1 LEVYSQSIF
10 IFILGLCFGSFLN
23 VLILR
28 LPLKQSLLSASSCL
42 HCSIKL
48 SWYHNIPVFSYLFLK
63 AHCASCGKKIS
74 SQYIV
79 VELLSAFLTLGL
91 FLKLGFTYDF
101 FVACLLF
108 YLLMVLSF
116 IDLKYHA
123 VPDYLLL
130 MVLLTVFCMPSL
142 PLLEQLKSAFMLSGA
157 VVLLVFI
164 LNFYIQNIKS
174 RLTRNEALKSQT
186 ALGEGDIPIIAVMAA
201 LLGIKGALM
210 AIFLA
215 SLFAIIPALY
225 NKMVKKQHETPFI
238 PFLSLGLGVEYI
250 FTLSKVFH

>member
-1 LEVYSQSIF
+1 MEAYSQSLFVF
-10 IFILGLCFGSFLN
+10 IIGLCVGSFLN

-28 LPLKQSLLSASSCL
+28 LPLKQSLLTPSSCPT
-42 HCSIKL
+42 CATKL
-48 SWYHNIPVFSYLFLK
+48 LWYYNIPIFSYIFLK
-63 AHCASCGKKIS
+63 GHCGFCSSKIS
-74 SQYIV
+74 PQYII
-79 VELLSAFLTLGL
+79 VELLSALVTLAL
-91 FLKLGFTYDF
+91 FLKLGFSLDF
-101 FVACLLF
+101 FIILTLF
-108 YLLMVLSF
+108 YCLIVLSF

-130 MVLLTVFCMPSL
+130 SLLFLVFCIPSL
-142 PLLEQLKSAFMLSGA
+142 AFFEQLKSAFMLSGA
-157 VVLLVFI
+157 VVLLVFV

-174 RLTRNEALKSQT
+174 RILKDEALQNQT

-201 LLGIKGALM
+201 LLGIQGALV

-250 FTLSKVFH
+250 FSLSKVFH

>member
-1 LEVYSQSIF
+1 MEVYSVSIF
-10 IFILGLCFGSFLN
+10 VFIMGLCFGSFLN

-28 LPLKQSLLSASSCL
+28 LPEKESLFTPSSCPNCKT
-42 HCSIKL
+42 HL
-48 SWYHNIPVFSYLFLK
+48 SWYHNIPVFSYIFLK
-63 AHCASCGKKIS
+63 GHCAFCAKKIS
-74 SQYIV
+74 GQYIV
-79 VELLSAFLTLGL
+79 VELLSAVLTLSL
-91 FLKLGFTYDF
+91 FFKLGFSYDF
-101 FVACLLF
+101 FVVCVLF
-108 YLLMVLSF
+108 YLLVVLSF

-130 MVLLTVFCMPSL
+130 SILFLVFCIPSL
-142 PLLEQLKSAFMLSGA
+142 PLWEQLKSAFMLSGA
-157 VVLLVFI
+157 VVLLVFV

-174 RLTRNEALKSQT
+174 HLTKNEELRNQT

-201 LLGIKGALM
+201 LLGIKGALV

-225 NKMVKKQHETPFI
+225 NKLVKKQHETPFI

-250 FTLSKVFH
+250 FTISKVFH

>member
-1 LEVYSQSIF
+1 LEAYSQSIF
-10 IFILGLCFGSFLN
+10 VFIFGLCFGSFLN
-23 VLILR
+23 VLIIR
-28 LPLKQSLLSASSCL
+28 LPLNQSLLSTSSCPL
-42 HCSIKL
+42 CHTKL
-48 SWYHNIPVFSYLFLK
+48 AWYYNIPIFSYLFLK
-63 AHCASCGKKIS
+63 GHRASCGKKIS
-74 SQYIV
+74 TQYIL
-79 VELLSAFLTLGL
+79 VEGLSAFVTLGL
-91 FLKLGFTYDF
+91 FFKLGFSYDF
-101 FVACLLF
+101 FVACLFF
-108 YLLMVLSF
+108 YLLVVLSG

-142 PLLEQLKSAFMLSGA
+142 PLLEQLQSAFMLSGA
-157 VVLLVFI
+157 VVLLVFV

-174 RLTRNEALKSQT
+174 RLTNNDALKNQT

-201 LLGIKGALM
+201 LLGIQGALV

>member
-1 LEVYSQSIF
+1 
-10 IFILGLCFGSFLN
+10 
-23 VLILR
+23 
-28 LPLKQSLLSASSCL
+28 
-42 HCSIKL
+42 
-48 SWYHNIPVFSYLFLK
+48 
-63 AHCASCGKKIS
+63 
-74 SQYIV
+74 
-79 VELLSAFLTLGL
+79 
-91 FLKLGFTYDF
+91 
-101 FVACLLF
+101 
-108 YLLMVLSF
+108 
-116 IDLKYHA
+116 
-123 VPDYLLL
+123 

-142 PLLEQLKSAFMLSGA
+142 PLLEQLQSAFMLSGA
-157 VVLLVFI
+157 VVLLVFV

-174 RLTRNEALKSQT
+174 RLTNNDALKNQT

-201 LLGIKGALM
+201 LLGIQGALV